1 MLVPPIGNDIV
12 GFARPHNCR
21 CRKNHLAGKL
31 SSDPKSGRGGVTDKK
46 ECCLQDH
53 DSDSSMDT
61 PEEGEIPLHTPAQPS
76 ETFVAPPASIPR
88 LEELLEAKK
97 ARASEQLLGTR
108 PKVPVPARDPE
119 HTRRDIE
126 SGKSRSDGR
135 DRSPT
140 AGLELGTDVQRGK
153 DTSYEH
159 TRATSRQIAAS
170 APLKGKKAVSE
181 RRKTSKHRKSHRRKP
196 SESSSSSSGS
206 SGSEEQ
212 RRLSDLSSSPR
223 DRRRR
228 RRKRRRRSTPRSSE
242 DAHDSSLD
250 GQRRRH
256 KHRKRRRD
264 LGVSVDSSSQERSHD
279 RGNTS
284 RQSQP
289 SIQEQDLLSKVRE
302 MLSKS

>member
-1 MLVPPIGNDIV
+1 
-12 GFARPHNCR
+12 
-21 CRKNHLAGKL
+21 
-31 SSDPKSGRGGVTDKK
+31 
-46 ECCLQDH
+46 
-53 DSDSSMDT
+53 MDT
-61 PEEGEIPLHTPAQPS
+61 PEEGEIPLHPPNQPS

-97 ARASEQLLGTR
+97 ARALEQLLGTR
-108 PKVPVPARDPE
+108 PKEPVPGRDPE
-119 HTRRDIE
+119 HTRRDIG
-126 SGKSRSDGR
+126 SGTLRSAGKNR
-135 DRSPT
+135 FPS

-196 SESSSSSSGS
+196 LESSSSSSGS

-212 RRLSDLSSSPR
+212 RKLSDSPPSPR

-228 RRKRRRRSTPRSSE
+228 RKKRRNRSTPRSSE
-242 DAHDSSLD
+242 DATDSSHD
-250 GQRRRH
+250 GRRRRH

-264 LGVSVDSSSQERSHD
+264 QSHLGVSVDPSSQERSHN
-279 RGNTS
+279 RGNSS

-302 MLSKS
+302 MLSRS